1 MNKPLS
7 AVILRV
13 YQLHIIENFGKM
25 KNKRILPYAIGFL
38 VIVIVL
44 LVVGRKMGWFGKEF
58 SLSVATETVNK
69 TTLTEFITANG
80 KIQPETQVKISP
92 DVSGE
97 VIELYVE
104 EGDEIQAGKL
114 LCVIKPEIY
123 VSALNRA
130 EATLNSSKARQAQAE
145 AQQIERELAFKRAKQ
160 LFDKNTIPVSEFETA
175 QAAYRV
181 AQAEVKA
188 AQYSVKSAEA
198 SVSEAREQLTKTK
211 IYAPISGT
219 ISALNIE
226 KGERV
231 VGTSMMIGTEMMV
244 VADLNRMEVQVDVN
258 ENDIVKVSKFDTALV
273 EVDAYLNR
281 KFKGIVTEIANSA
294 STIGTTADQVTN
306 FEVKVLLLKES
317 YKDLID
323 SVSGNLYPFRPG
335 MSAAVDILT
344 ESREN
349 ILTVP
354 ISAVTTRV
362 KKKGGGTEEVS
373 DVAVK
378 ADEEN
383 ETSSSDSEK
392 VTEKE
397 EKQEV
402 VFVLNGNRVKKTEV
416 KTGIQDNTNIQII
429 EGLQEGDEIVVAPFN
444 AINKTLKDSMLVKKV
459 SEEDLFKVK

>member
-1 MNKPLS
+1 
-7 AVILRV
+7 
-13 YQLHIIENFGKM
+13 M
-25 KNKRILPYAIGFL
+25 KNKKILPYAIGFL

-44 LVVGRKMGWFGKEF
+44 LVVGKKMGWFGKEF
-58 SLSVATETVNK
+58 SVSVAAETVSK
-69 TTLTEFITANG
+69 ITLTEFVTANG

-104 EGDEIQAGKL
+104 EGNEVKAGDL

-130 EATLNSSKARQAQAE
+130 EAALNSSKARLAQTE

-175 QAAYRV
+175 QAAYQV

-244 VADLNRMEVQVDVN
+244 VADLNRMEVSVDVN
-258 ENDIVKVSKFDTALV
+258 ENDIVKVAKFDTALI

-294 STIGTTADQVTN
+294 STVGATADQVTN
-306 FEVKVLLLKES
+306 FEVKVLLLSNS
-317 YKDLID
+317 YADLID

-349 ILTVP
+349 VLTVP

-362 KKKGGGTEEVS
+362 KKKGGGTKEVS
-373 DVAVK
+373 DM
-378 ADEEN
+378 DESGEMEN
-383 ETSSSDSEK
+383 VTASSGNDK
-392 VTEKE
+392 IIEKE

-402 VFVLNGNRVKKTEV
+402 VFVLSGNRVKKTEV
-416 KTGIQDNTNIQII
+416 KTGIQDNTNIEIV
-429 EGLQEGDEIVVAPFN
+429 EGLKEGDEIVTAPFN
-444 AINKTLKDSMLVKKV
+444 AINKTLKDSMQVKKV
-459 SEEDLFKVK
+459 TEEELFKVKSK